1 MPGPNLA
8 MFEEISAALIQLYVN
23 FFVRVKKLPNDS
35 FGDEELT
42 TSLGKSQFL
51 LLLFLI
57 RRLPK
62 LRC

>member
-8 MFEEISAALIQLYVN
+8 IFEEISAALTQLYVN
-23 FFVRVKKLPNDS
+23 FFVRVKKLPNGS

-51 LLLFLI
+51 LLLFSV